1 MSATD
6 TPVSRRAQ
14 RGAANRGDHAACRA
28 TGAPPRAN
36 KEAARVRRSRLR
48 SLAGAVFLLCAFVS
62 GCATAPA
69 ETRADEAAES
79 SKAGQLDGGIYAVE
93 SGEEISKR
101 ALYKR
106 LGDYTYVVVGES
118 HDNSWDHEVQNR
130 VYRALLKRRG
140 SVALGMEMFQRP
152 FQSPLDAYIA
162 GKIDEE
168 TMLDRAEWSGRWG
181 IATEAYATL
190 WRQARETGSPMVAL
204 NARREL
210 SKRVAEV
217 GLDGLEPE
225 RRSELPADI
234 DLGMEGHRELV
245 RRAFGAHGSMSDRR
259 FERFYQ
265 AQVVWD
271 ETMAHTAYTFM
282 QAHPDVTS
290 MIVLCGRF
298 HAWPAFGIPPRI
310 ERRAGRDVAATLL
323 PISEDSP
330 EAEYSLAEMRERQVA
345 DFVWVR

>member
-1 MSATD
+1 MSTTV

-14 RGAANRGDHAACRA
+14 RGAANRGYIAA
-28 TGAPPRAN
+28 
-36 KEAARVRRSRLR
+36 L
-48 SLAGAVFLLCAFVS
+48 FLLCVSVS

-69 ETRADEAAES
+69 ETQAEE
-79 SKAGQLDGGIYAVE
+79 KAGQLDPGIYAVE
-93 SGEEISKR
+93 SGEEISKK
-101 ALYKR
+101 ALYRR
-106 LGDYTYVVVGES
+106 LADYTYVVVGES
-118 HDNSWDHEVQNR
+118 HDNAWDHDVQNR

-162 GKIDEE
+162 GEIDEE

-181 IATEAYATL
+181 MATEAYAAL

-225 RRSELPADI
+225 RRRELPADI

-282 QAHPDVTS
+282 QAHPDVKS

-310 ERRAGRDVAATLL
+310 ERRAGGDVAATLL